1 MSLQIHRDVLQGTP
15 EWLALRRGI
24 LTASVIGQ
32 MITKG
37 APDPLTLDCPRCLA
51 IAPDPCISTARKVP
65 TPIKT
70 IHDER
75 NAQVIK
81 QPPVYRPATTDTA
94 RALTISLVAE
104 RITGWGEEVFP
115 SRDMDRGSLSEP
127 YARDLYAE
135 QQGVEVEQVAFIVR
149 EIPGWKLGYSP
160 DGLCGDDGLIEIKA
174 PKQKTHLA
182 TILADEVPAWN
193 LAQCQAGLLVTGRKW
208 LDFVSYCGG
217 WPLFIKRVYPDPAW
231 FNAITSAVERFEST
245 AADMIARYEAATEGK
260 PAVERIDFYEEIGLV
275 F

>member
-1 MSLQIHRDVLQGTP
+1 MTLHIYRDVSQGTP

-37 APDPLTLDCPRCLA
+37 APDPLTVTCPRCQA
-51 IAPDPCISTARKVP
+51 FASEPCISTARKVP

-75 NAQVIK
+75 NAQASNL
-81 QPPVYRPATTDTA
+81 PPVYKVATTDTA
-94 RALTISLVAE
+94 RSLTISLVAE

-115 SRDMDRGSLSEP
+115 SRAMQLGSLSEP

-135 QQGVEVEQVAFIVR
+135 QEGVDVEQVAFIVR
-149 EIPGWKLGYSP
+149 EEPGFKLGFSP
-160 DGLCGDDGLIEIKA
+160 DGLVSEDGLIEIKA

-193 LAQCQAGLLVTGRKW
+193 MAQCQAGLLVTGREW
-208 LDFVSYCGG
+208 LDFISYCGG
-217 WPLFIKRVYPDPAW
+217 WPLYVKRVYPDLAW
-231 FNAITSAVERFEST
+231 FTAITAAVEQYEST
-245 AADMIARYEAATEGK
+245 AADMIARYNAATEGK
-260 PAVERIDFYEEIGLV
+260 PPVERIDFYEEMEISI
-275 F
+275 

>member
-1 MSLQIHRDVLQGTP
+1 MTLQIHRQVEQGTP

-37 APDPLTLDCPRCLA
+37 APDPLTVACPRCFVA
-51 IAPDPCISTARKVP
+51 AADPCISTARKAP

-75 NAQVIK
+75 TARAGTL
-81 QPPVYRPATTDTA
+81 PPAYKVANTDTA

-115 SRDMDRGSLSEP
+115 SRDMTRGTLSEP

-149 EIPGWKLGYSP
+149 DEPGFKLGFSP
-160 DGLCGDDGLIEIKA
+160 DGLVGDAGAIEIKA

-193 LAQCQAGLLVTGRKW
+193 MAQCQAGLLVTGRKW

-231 FNAITSAVERFEST
+231 FSAITAAVEQYEAT
-245 AADMIARYEAATEGK
+245 AAEMIARYEAATEGK
-260 PAVERIDFYEEIGLV
+260 PPVERIDFYEEMEIAV
-275 F
+275 

>member
-1 MSLQIHRDVLQGTP
+1 MSLQIHREALQGTP

-37 APDPLTLDCPRCLA
+37 APDPLTLDCPRCQA
-51 IAPDPCISTARKVP
+51 SASEPCISTARKVP

-70 IHDER
+70 IHEER
-75 NAQVIK
+75 TKAAIYL
-81 QPPVYRPATTDTA
+81 PPVYKVADTDTA

-115 SRDMDRGSLSEP
+115 SRDMTRGSLSEP

-135 QQGVEVEQVAFIVR
+135 QTGQTVEQVAFIVR

-160 DGLCGDDGLIEIKA
+160 DGLCGEDGAIEIKA

-193 LAQCQAGLLVTGRKW
+193 MAQCQAGLLVTGREW

-231 FNAITSAVERFEST
+231 FNAITSAVEQFEST
-245 AADMIARYEAATEGK
+245 AAEMIARYNTATNGM
-260 PAVERIDFYEEIGLV
+260 PTVERIDFDADLEIV

>member
-1 MSLQIHRDVLQGTP
+1 MTLHVYREVSQGTP

-37 APDPLTLDCPRCLA
+37 APDPLTVACTRCA
-51 IAPDPCISTARKVP
+51 APADLPCISTARKVP

-75 NAQVIK
+75 TTAASNL
-81 QPPVYRPATTDTA
+81 PPVYKVANTDTA

-115 SRDMDRGSLSEP
+115 SRDMERGSLSEP

-135 QQGVEVEQVAFIVR
+135 QESVEVEQVAFIVR
-149 EIPGWKLGYSP
+149 EEPGFKLGFSP
-160 DGLCGDDGLIEIKA
+160 DGLVGDDGLIEIKA

-208 LDFVSYCGG
+208 LDFISYCGG
-217 WPLFIKRVYPDPAW
+217 WPLYIKRVYPDPAW
-231 FNAITSAVERFEST
+231 FNAITSAAEQYEAT
-245 AADMIARYEAATEGK
+245 AADMIARYEAATNGM
-260 PAVERIDFYEEIGLV
+260 PPVERIDFEADLE
-275 F
+275 FTF

>member
-1 MSLQIHRDVLQGTP
+1 MTLHIYRDVLQGTP

-37 APDPLTLDCPRCLA
+37 VPDPLTVACTRCS
-51 IAPDPCISTARKVP
+51 APADSPCISTARKVP

-75 NAQVIK
+75 TALASDL
-81 QPPVYRPATTDTA
+81 PPVYKVANTDTA

-115 SRDMDRGSLSEP
+115 SRDMERGSLSEP

-149 EIPGWKLGYSP
+149 EEPGFKLGFSP
-160 DGLCGDDGLIEIKA
+160 DGLVAEYGLIEIKA

-208 LDFVSYCGG
+208 LDFISYCGG
-217 WPLFIKRVYPDPAW
+217 WPLYIKRVYPDPAW
-231 FNAITSAVERFEST
+231 FAAITSAVEQFEST
-245 AADMIARYEAATEGK
+245 AAEMIARYEAATEGK
-260 PAVERIDFYEEIGLV
+260 PVAERIDFDADLEIV